1 LFRSRHDCR
10 SESASPRVPKCA
22 RAEMPDLPHMLESV
36 AGSNDEGESQAQ
48 AYTPKTPKT
57 PSSALI
63 RALRATPTKMRTAAR
78 LGFETPRDKERLMT
92 ETKDTTFNFW
102 KILLL
107 TSFCSATLSF
117 AIDQF
122 SFIAGIY
129 RERFTTLTSVSG
141 LAGITIQ
148 NVVIV
153 LVARVV
159 VRTTVECEG
168 SGFPEMKAMLFGHM
182 LDSYLSLRV
191 LAIKAFGLAS
201 LLAAGLPI
209 GKEGP
214 NCHMAA
220 CIARNLDRDF
230 VSKRSRSVNG
240 QAQINKL
247 LMAAVSVGVG
257 ASWSAPIGG
266 VIFAM
271 ELMLPQV
278 QDFTSYWGCFLAG
291 ISGSFVFE
299 VYRTWFSG
307 AALLV
312 PLMSTNVLP
321 GEGSVTSVPILRM
334 MLDVVL
340 GVICGYL
347 GGNWVRMHA
356 RCAKL
361 FKDFRLAAASKQ
373 ASAGMGL
380 SEPLL
385 GEPRLALRGKAAKVL
400 GRVYNFQWRDL
411 LICTAVTVINTWWSA
426 QLPLLNGQPQPMLL
440 SNLFDKNLLTDRA
453 QWELGSVGLVGT
465 LTLCAMMKWCTTI
478 MALSLSMPTGVVAPT
493 MIIGGLIG
501 RMFGSMLPDALVDFI
516 LANADGSPIT
526 DEVRGAY
533 MARFA
538 MIGAASFCA
547 AVTRAFA
554 MAITV
559 FEVLSLPNDVLPLCS
574 ASLVSIFVANTVELP
589 FFDRNLA
596 SRGLGGI
603 PALTFTDHADA
614 PAFSIMR
621 VIDVTKDC
629 LYFKT
634 RLFDMNDL
642 LKRHPKQDYFP
653 IVRMLEDGEAVLVA
667 SMSRRNV
674 NRVIDMLDPHAAHP
688 ETLID
693 LLDPELQRPSDGSP
707 PLVDGCPPHV
717 SPSTTAK
724 EVYLVMR
731 VAHGEDAVYV
741 TRDGALLGDITF
753 ASLMSHQP

>member
-1 LFRSRHDCR
+1 MPNLPGMDES
-10 SESASPRVPKCA
+10 SEDRDSPRHA
-22 RAEMPDLPHMLESV
+22 TS
-36 AGSNDEGESQAQ
+36 
-48 AYTPKTPKT
+48 PKTPKT
-57 PSSALI
+57 PSTALA
-63 RALRATPTKMRTAAR
+63 RALQSRPTFTKARTAAR
-78 LGFETPRDKERLMT
+78 LGFETPQDKDRLMS
-92 ETKDTTFNFW
+92 ETKDIAYKYW
-102 KILLL
+102 KILML
-107 TSFCSATLSF
+107 TAFCSASLSF

-122 SFIAGIY
+122 SEIAGTY
-129 RERFTTLTSVSG
+129 REHFTTFVNLEG
-141 LAGITIQ
+141 LAGITVL
-148 NVVIV
+148 NVIIV
-153 LVARVV
+153 VVVRMV
-159 VRTTVECEG
+159 VRTTMECEG

-230 VSKRSRSVNG
+230 VGKRSKSVAG

-247 LMAAVSVGVG
+247 FMAAVSVGVG

-291 ISGSFVFE
+291 IFGSFVFE

-307 AALLV
+307 ASNLV

-340 GVICGYL
+340 GIICGYA
-347 GGNWVRMHA
+347 GGHWVKMHSK
-356 RCAKL
+356 CAKM
-361 FKDFRLAAASKQ
+361 FKDFRLAAAAKPS
-373 ASAGMGL
+373 SPGGMR
-380 SEPLL
+380 EPLL
-385 GEPRLALRGKAAKVL
+385 GEAPSGVMAKASKFF
-400 GRVYNFQWRDL
+400 GNVYNFQWRDL
-411 LICTAVTVINTWWSA
+411 LICATVTVINTLWAA
-426 QLPLLNGQPQPMLL
+426 QLPLLNGKPQPMLL
-440 SNLFDKNLLTDRA
+440 SNLFDKNLVIDSE
-453 QWELGSVGLVGT
+453 QWVGPVGLLGT
-465 LTLCAMMKWCTTI
+465 FTVCAVMKWFTT
-478 MALSLSMPTGVVAPT
+478 MMSLALSMPTGVVAPT

-501 RMFGSMLPDALVDFI
+501 RMFGSLLPDVLVDFI
-516 LANADGSPIT
+516 LANPDGSPIT

-538 MIGAASFCA
+538 IIGASAFCA

-559 FEVLSLPNDVLPLCS
+559 FEVISLPNDVLPLCS
-574 ASLVSIFVANTVELP
+574 ASIAAIFVANKVELP

-621 VIDVTKDC
+621 QIDVTKDC

-634 RLFDMNDL
+634 RLFDMHEM
-642 LKRHPKQDYFP
+642 LKKFPKQGYFP
-653 IVRMLEDGEAVLVA
+653 VVRLLEDGEAVLVA
-667 SMSRRNV
+667 SMARRNV
-674 NRVIDMLDPHAAHP
+674 DRLINMLDPHATHP
-688 ETLID
+688 EALID
-693 LLDPELQRPSDGSP
+693 LMDPELQRPSDGSP
-707 PLVDGCPPHV
+707 PLIDGCPPHV
-717 SPSTTAK
+717 SPSTTVK

-731 VAHGEDAVYV
+731 VAHGEGAVYV
-741 TRDGALLGDITF
+741 TRDGCLLGDITF
-753 ASLMSHQP
+753 ASLMSFQP